1 MHEQN
6 SFSNLNTPDRGEA
19 IISSS
24 AEQKS
29 IPAAGNNFG
38 AIAPSQPPKDKKPL
52 DLKVIFIAI
61 AAALVGAGI
70 AVAVVLIVNN
80 LNNREEGETTEITY
94 SSPDN
99 DGTKQN
105 EEVIAEYDK
114 KIAETS
120 DKEVEL
126 GLTLNKAGYYN
137 LIEDYDSAISVL
149 QGIDVSSLDNFDQYR
164 VYNYFSTAYEGKGN
178 SAEAS
183 RYHQLAEEANAR
195 DFQVTE

>member
-105 EEVIAEYDK
+105 EEVIAEKSPKPAIK
-114 KIAETS
+114 KLNSGSHSTRLAIIILSRTTTPPYQSYKESTS
-120 DKEVEL
+120 
-126 GLTLNKAGYYN
+126 
-137 LIEDYDSAISVL
+137 
-149 QGIDVSSLDNFDQYR
+149 
-164 VYNYFSTAYEGKGN
+164 
-178 SAEAS
+178 
-183 RYHQLAEEANAR
+183 
-195 DFQVTE
+195 QV